1 MMRKYILNNKI
12 QIIIAIL
19 LAIIVGTIFNGN
31 SFLSKEIFKPVGDVF
46 LNLIKCFMIPL
57 IFFNIIMG
65 ILNLESINKIK
76 KIGVKILIFFII
88 TTILASGIGLCIG
101 SFFDFKIENLVLE
114 SDSEEQV
121 NNEKTGVI
129 ATIFSFIPNNFIGA
143 FVNR

>member
-1 MMRKYILNNKI
+1 MRKYILSNKI

-31 SFLSKEIFKPVGDVF
+31 KFLSTEIFKPVGDVF

-65 ILNLESINKIK
+65 IMNLKSINKIK

-88 TTILASGIGLCIG
+88 TTILSSVIGLCIG
-101 SFFDFKIENLVLE
+101 SFFDFEIENLVLE
-114 SDSEEQV
+114 YDGKEQV
-121 NNEKTGVI
+121 NNENIGVI
-129 ATIFSFIPNNFIGA
+129 ASVFSFIPDNFIGA

>member
-1 MMRKYILNNKI
+1 MRKYILNNKI

-31 SFLSKEIFKPVGDVF
+31 SFLSTEIFKPVGDVF

-76 KIGVKILIFFII
+76 KIGAKILIFFII
-88 TTILASGIGLCIG
+88 TTILASVIGLFIG

-114 SDSEEQV
+114 SDNEEPV

-129 ATIFSFIPNNFIGA
+129 ATIFSFIPDNFIEA
-143 FVNR
+143 FVSR

>member
-1 MMRKYILNNKI
+1 MKKYILNNKI

-31 SFLSKEIFKPVGDVF
+31 QFLSTEIFKPVGDVF

-76 KIGVKILIFFII
+76 KIGAKILIFFII
-88 TTILASGIGLCIG
+88 TTILASVIGLCIG
-101 SFFDFKIENLVLE
+101 SFFDFEIENLVLE
-114 SDSEEQV
+114 YDGEEQV
-121 NNEKTGVI
+121 NNENIGVI
-129 ATIFSFIPNNFIGA
+129 ASVFSFIPDNFIGA

>member
-1 MMRKYILNNKI
+1 MRKYILSNKI

-31 SFLSKEIFKPVGDVF
+31 KFLSTEIFKPVGDVF

-65 ILNLESINKIK
+65 IMNLKSINKIK

-88 TTILASGIGLCIG
+88 TTILASVIGLCIG
-101 SFFDFKIENLVLE
+101 SFFDFEIENLVLE
-114 SDSEEQV
+114 YDGKEQV
-121 NNEKTGVI
+121 NNENIGVI
-129 ATIFSFIPNNFIGA
+129 ASVFSFIPDNFIGA